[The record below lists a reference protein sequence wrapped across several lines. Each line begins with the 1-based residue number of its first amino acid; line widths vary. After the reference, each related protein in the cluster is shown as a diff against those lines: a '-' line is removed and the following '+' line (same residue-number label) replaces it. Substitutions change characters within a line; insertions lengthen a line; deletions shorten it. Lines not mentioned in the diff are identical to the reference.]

1 MASEAVPR
9 LMPHDL
15 AAEDPVQQTAPRM
28 PTQETASFNPYLAAR
43 REWDERYGSLIT
55 RARNWRV
62 AAFLAL
68 GIAVIETGGMVALAM
83 RSKVVPFVVAVDNL
97 GRVVAS
103 GTADQVSA
111 TDDRLKRAA
120 LVQWV
125 GDWRTVTSDGVAQR
139 KSIDRVYSM
148 IGRGTPAQVQV
159 SEYYRN
165 DPPYKRAQTQMVSVD
180 VKAVRRP
187 GDVPVGGL
195 LLSRGAVSDAFAVV
209 TPFAAPERPRILDW
223 SEAVS
228 RALRGGR
235 PLAPAPLDG
244 GAPGLPPLPWLLLR
258 RLP

>member
-28 PTQETASFNPYLAAR
+28 PAQETASVNPYLAAR

-55 RARNWRV
+55 RARNWRM

-125 GDWRTVTSDGVAQR
+125 SDWRTVTSDGVAQR

-180 VKAVRRP
+180 VKAVYASSDKSWEVEWVETARGLT
-187 GDVPVGGL
+187 GDVQSEQRWKGSFTVAVNPPSDEGL
-195 LLSRGAVSDAFAVV
+195 ARVNPLGLYLTNLS
-209 TPFAAPERPRILDW
+209 W
-223 SEAVS
+223 SKV
-228 RALRGGR
+228 L
-235 PLAPAPLDG
+235 
-244 GAPGLPPLPWLLLR
+244 
-258 RLP
+258 

>member
-180 VKAVRRP
+180 VKAVYASSDKSWEVEWVETARGLT
-187 GDVPVGGL
+187 GDVQSEQRWKGSFTVAVNPPSDEGL
-195 LLSRGAVSDAFAVV
+195 ARVNPLGLYLTNLS
-209 TPFAAPERPRILDW
+209 W
-223 SEAVS
+223 SKV
-228 RALRGGR
+228 L
-235 PLAPAPLDG
+235 
-244 GAPGLPPLPWLLLR
+244 
-258 RLP
+258 